1 MLWWLN
7 LKVRDMDSN
16 VCQEQ
21 SEGPKPDF
29 TELSQS
35 EKTGFFLLRGRRPAQ
50 GSTGSADSSDGEHGL
65 VKPEA
70 SQGSALLMT

>member
-1 MLWWLN
+1 MFAKSSQRVQSRISLN
-7 LKVRDMDSN
+7 CLSLKKLD
-16 VCQEQ
+16 
-21 SEGPKPDF
+21 
-29 TELSQS
+29 
-35 EKTGFFLLRGRRPAQ
+35 FFLLRGRRPAQ

>member
-7 LKVRDMDSN
+7 LNVRDMDSN

-35 EKTGFFLLRGRRPAQ
+35 EKTGFFSSAWTTASAGINRFGRLFRWR
-50 GSTGSADSSDGEHGL
+50 TWSSE
-65 VKPEA
+65 
-70 SQGSALLMT
+70 T